1 MATVAV
7 EFPIPA
13 PYAASFTNGEKGVGR
28 FSAGAGS
35 HRFTRRFKQER
46 SGLFM
51 IKMWASGAT
60 VVRIGATESTLIKQ
74 LDVPAN
80 KVILTQVYLPAGDI
94 RVDTWVEN
102 ASVGSTVGFGML
114 VFHPDRVLYAS
125 DNEGWVYSVGTTVP
139 DGEIPTLA
147 ESNLPVFSF
156 LPNWSDGITERVQ
169 YLTDIPT
176 SETGSEQ
183 RRSIRRR
190 PRREFDVSF
199 LRSGAQRARLD
210 AFMLGIGVRKFWM
223 PMWHEQYRPATG
235 VAGSTVSFPTGTL
248 QYREFRVGDKVLATA
263 GDPDTFEVLT
273 VQSLNY
279 DTDVLTWVNA
289 PLKTWPAGSR
299 IIPLRRA
306 RITDQTT
313 LAAPTSDVG
322 TTSLR
327 FVLTDPDVRFGASWG
342 HFSPVW
348 TFKINRSESFSF
360 QFDRMTYSLDNSV
373 GPVEIVDP
381 ADDPM
386 ITMRSG
392 VLLRGRQ
399 ELVAMRRFMDIAEG
413 RAGRFYMPTGMRDIE
428 PAGDTFGGL
437 TLDAKPAGYSE
448 YLTRLLG
455 ARTIISLRTLD
466 GMGPHY
472 RYIQSVE
479 RVGDVER
486 FTLDEALPVLD
497 RSQVSRIEFMVPSR
511 FDQDGFELFHR
522 VDNAAAVTMSVVTRS
537 VDGTGMPPPA
547 NE

>member
-1 MATVAV
+1 MSTVAA
-7 EFPIPA
+7 EFTIPA
-13 PYAASFTNGEKGVGR
+13 PHASKFTNGEKGVGAPFASVGEYR
-28 FSAGAGS
+28 FS
-35 HRFTRRFKQER
+35 RRFKQER
-46 SGLFM
+46 SGIYM
-51 IKMWASGAT
+51 IKLWCTSAGG
-60 VVRIGATESTLIKQ
+60 VRIGSNLAGLVKQ

-80 KVILTQVYLPAGDI
+80 KVITTQVYLPAGESRMDVWI
-94 RVDTWVEN
+94 NNTTTGLT
-102 ASVGSTVGFGML
+102 AGFGML

-125 DNEGWVYSVGTTVP
+125 DNEGWTYSVGSTVP
-139 DGEIPTLA
+139 DNDLLPIV
-147 ESNLPVFSF
+147 ESDLPVFSI
-156 LPNWSDGITERVQ
+156 LPNWADGITERVQ

-183 RRSIRRR
+183 RRSIRRH
-190 PRREFDVSF
+190 PRREFDASF
-199 LRSGAQRARLD
+199 MRVDAARARLD
-210 AFMLGIGVRKFWM
+210 TFLLGIGVRKFWA
-223 PMWHEQYRPATG
+223 PLWHEQYRPMAG
-235 VAGSTVSFPTGTL
+235 VVGSSVVFPAGTL
-248 QYREFRVGDKVLATA
+248 ELREFRVGDKVLVTA
-263 GDPDTFEVLT
+263 GDPDTFEVLR

-279 DTDVLTWVNA
+279 STDTLTWVDA
-289 PLKTWPAGSR
+289 PFKSWPAGSR

-306 RITDQTT
+306 RITDNATM
-313 LAAPTSDVG
+313 SGVSSRVG
-322 TTSLR
+322 AVSVR
-327 FVLTDPDVRFGASWG
+327 FTLTDPDARFGASWG

-348 TFKINRSESFSF
+348 TFKLNRQEALSF
-360 QFDRMTYSLDNSV
+360 QFSRVIYTTDNSV

-381 ADDPM
+381 SDDPKL
-386 ITMRSG
+386 TMRSA

-448 YLTRLLG
+448 YLTRILG
-455 ARTIISLRTLD
+455 IRTIIAVRTLD
-466 GMGPHY
+466 GIGPHY

-511 FDQDGFELFHR
+511 FDQDTFELFHR

-537 VDGTGMPPPA
+537 VDGADMVPLSD
-547 NE
+547 